1 MKSLDEV
8 RAKYPHLGMT
18 LYAIEPGKPVTL
30 EIITPDQRLFSFVGA
45 TEEAAIAVAF
55 PDEDTPESERAAV
68 RPPDPPRSGFATR
81 EDASLPAPPPTTSVF
96 D

>member
-1 MKSLDEV
+1 MKTLDEV

-30 EIITPDQRLFSFVGA
+30 ELITPDGKLYEFRGA
-45 TEEAAIAVAF
+45 TEEAAIAAF
-55 PDEDTPESERAAV
+55 VDESGGEEPPPE
-68 RPPDPPRSGFATR
+68 
-81 EDASLPAPPPTTSVF
+81 PAPAPAPVTSVF

>member
-30 EIITPDQRLFSFVGA
+30 ELITPDGKLYEFRGA
-45 TEEAAIAVAF
+45 TEEAAIGAAF
-55 PDEDTPESERAAV
+55 PDEETVSESPTP
-68 RPPDPPRSGFATR
+68 PPA
-81 EDASLPAPPPTTSVF
+81 PTTSVF